1 MIRLI
6 AAIDQ
11 KRGIAKA
18 GRQPWHIPADEQYFK
33 DQTRKFGARLLMGRK
48 TFNVMK
54 HPLPDRTNYVLSH
67 NRQSESG
74 IVGVTDLDA
83 FLQDLTEDIWVI
95 GGAAVYQQTI
105 ARADLLYLTR
115 IESDF
120 GCDQFFPD
128 YAEQFELVD
137 QSPPQHED
145 GLVYT
150 YAIYRRRRAIS
161 N

>member
-11 KRGIAKA
+11 KRGVAKA

-33 DQTRKFGARLLMGRK
+33 DQTCKFGARLLMGRK
-48 TFNVMK
+48 TFDVMK
-54 HPLPDRTNYVLSH
+54 HPLPNRTNYVLSH
-67 NRQSESG
+67 DHRAESG
-74 IVGVTDLDA
+74 IVGITDLDA

-95 GGAAVYQQTI
+95 GGAAVYEQTI
-105 ARADLLYLTR
+105 GRADFLYLTQ

-120 GCDQFFPD
+120 GCDQFFPN

-137 QSPPQHED
+137 QSPPQYEN
-145 GLVYT
+145 GLAYT
-150 YAIYRRRRAIS
+150 YAIYRRRRALS

>member
-33 DQTRKFGARLLMGRK
+33 DQTLKFGARLLMGRK
-48 TFNVMK
+48 TFDVMK
-54 HPLPDRTNYVLSH
+54 HALPDRTNYVLSH
-67 NRQSESG
+67 NRQAESG
-74 IVGVTDLDA
+74 IVGVTDLDV

-95 GGAAVYQQTI
+95 GGAAVYHQTI
-105 ARADLLYLTR
+105 ARADFLYLTH

-145 GLVYT
+145 GLVHI
-150 YAIYRRRRAIS
+150 YAIYRLSLIHI
-161 N
+161 

>member
-33 DQTRKFGARLLMGRK
+33 DQTRKFGGRLLMGRK
-48 TFNVMK
+48 TFDVIK
-54 HPLPDRTNYVLSH
+54 HPLAARTNYVLSH
-67 NRQSESG
+67 SHQAESG
-74 IVGVTDLDA
+74 TVAVTDLDD
-83 FLQDLTEDIWVI
+83 FLQDLNEDIWVI

-105 ARADLLYLTR
+105 ARADFLYLTQ

-120 GCDQFFPD
+120 GCNQFFPD
-128 YAEQFELVD
+128 YAAQFELVD
-137 QSPPQHED
+137 QSPPQYED
-145 GLVYT
+145 DLAYT
-150 YAIYRRRRAIS
+150 YAIYRRRRATS